1 MMKDVSF
8 GIVLILSGLLLLLM
22 ILLQA
27 ASRSLKVVLIL
38 SVLMGVVSSFMVAM
52 VAFTIDESLEAE
64 AIYKIMF
71 LC

>member
-52 VAFTIDESLEAE
+52 VAFTIDESLEAD

>member
-1 MMKDVSF
+1 MKDVSF

-52 VAFTIDESLEAE
+52 VAFTIDESLEAD